1 MESLF
6 VWIVIFAGAAIA
18 LLGVFLTASERE
30 LKKKRREIE
39 DLLTRLEGAGQGHPA
54 PSEPSPDHA
63 AALAELRAA
72 NQELQSQVAG
82 LTGKLERS
90 RRTIEEME
98 NQHSHAEDAAE
109 AQQLRAA
116 NERLAGE
123 LSELRERLRA
133 SEAERREPAPAD
145 RDAGEGQLA
154 DARSEI
160 AELKRQLD
168 ESQTQIR
175 ELRAAQ
181 QKIAEIDALEARHR
195 EERQT
200 FQARLDEM
208 EKQLSAERAK
218 LGELEDLRAQMAE
231 SSAIEKSLR
240 EQIRSHED
248 EVPRWQARI
257 AALEASGAQ
266 LAALQKPYHELL
278 AKHAS
283 LADMQRELQRDLSA
297 LADMIGAPASAV
309 SNGAETSPAPE
320 KVTMTAAPA
329 PSGKSLR
336 FGILVALLVLA
347 AGGALAAW
355 NLTSSSA
362 PAVSPVSAQ
371 PQHQAASIAQPPQ
384 ETQPPAA
391 PSKDQENALEAA
403 QHEESKPAPKPQRE
417 AEIVPQP
424 AAKPAAKV
432 AGTYEVTRPGQ
443 VYAAPSE
450 FSQRLG
456 DIEPG
461 TKVSVVDKRDGW
473 LEIHSK
479 HGRPPGFI
487 RQNMAAPIGGR
498 N

>member
-1 MESLF
+1 ILATQPGRRRLGIYLATAKLSPCPTNQSGETKMESLF

-30 LKKKRREIE
+30 LNNKRREIE

-200 FQARLDEM
+200 LQARLDEM

-218 LGELEDLRAQMAE
+218 LGELEDLRAQ
-231 SSAIEKSLR
+231 I
-240 EQIRSHED
+240 
-248 EVPRWQARI
+248 
-257 AALEASGAQ
+257 
-266 LAALQKPYHELL
+266 AALQKPYHELL

-362 PAVSPVSAQ
+362 PAVSPVS
-371 PQHQAASIAQPPQ
+371 
-384 ETQPPAA
+384 
-391 PSKDQENALEAA
+391 
-403 QHEESKPAPKPQRE
+403 
-417 AEIVPQP
+417 
-424 AAKPAAKV
+424 
-432 AGTYEVTRPGQ
+432 
-443 VYAAPSE
+443 
-450 FSQRLG
+450 
-456 DIEPG
+456 
-461 TKVSVVDKRDGW
+461 
-473 LEIHSK
+473 
-479 HGRPPGFI
+479 
-487 RQNMAAPIGGR
+487 
-498 N
+498 